1 MADFLRLWLNLIHY
15 VSSVNSNCLRL
26 GFHNTLLL
34 SGLNN
39 RNSFLTDLET
49 GKSKI
54 KLPVRFSFWGLF
66 SWLEDSH
73 ILSIS
78 CQLWERMRVVSLCLL
93 RRALNHHEGP
103 TLRTPFSY
111 VPIYLPKAPS
121 PTPSHWISEG
131 HKYSAHNSK
140 QLVHFR
146 CLINIGQINAYVVMK
161 WHQFSLTVMR
171 KIKW

>member
-1 MADFLRLWLNLIHY
+1 MVDFLRLWLNLIHY
-15 VSSVNSNCLRL
+15 VSSVISNCLRL

-66 SWLEDSH
+66 FWLVDSH
-73 ILSIS
+73 IPSTFS
-78 CQLWERMRVVSLCLL
+78 CQLRGRMRVVSLCLL
-93 RRALNHHEGP
+93 IRALNHHEDP
-103 TLRTPFSY
+103 TLMTPFSY

-121 PTPSHWISEG
+121 PTPSHWIHEG

-146 CLINIGQINAYVVMK
+146 CLINIGQINAYRVMM
-161 WHQFSLTVMR
+161 WHQFSFS
-171 KIKW
+171 

>member
-15 VSSVNSNCLRL
+15 VSSVISNCLHL

-54 KLPVRFSFWGLF
+54 KLPVRFSFWGLSF
-66 SWLEDSH
+66 WLVDSH
-73 ILSIS
+73 LLSIFS
-78 CQLWERMRVVSLCLL
+78 CQLRERMTVVSLCLL
-93 RRALNHHEGP
+93 IRALNHHEDP
-103 TLRTPFSY
+103 TLMTPFSY

-121 PTPSHWISEG
+121 PTPSHWIHEG

-146 CLINIGQINAYVVMK
+146 CLINIGQINAYWVMM
-161 WHQFSLTVMR
+161 WHQFSFS
-171 KIKW
+171 